1 VRLDDSYTRYDRGW
15 VRVYCF
21 GPSFSSPLGSR
32 TVFVMLS
39 QVWSSAT
46 HGVEA
51 LPVEIETNVASG
63 MRGLSVVGLPR
74 AAVRESFDRVRAALE
89 NNGIPVEWGRI
100 TINLAP
106 ADVPKESA
114 AFDLPMA
121 VGWVAAS
128 TDLMEDGILDRYWL
142 TGELALDGTVR
153 PVNGV
158 LSMATKA
165 RKEGCEGLLVP
176 AKNAAEAAVVDELT
190 VFPVEDVTQAFQVL
204 KDPGG
209 TAAPDPYESDLE
221 TIYEE
226 ARQHTIDFR
235 DVRGQENVK
244 RALEVAAAGG
254 HNALMVGPPGSGK
267 TMLARRVPTILPPL
281 STDEALETTKI
292 HSVSGELRSEE
303 GLLAT
308 RPFRAPHHT
317 ISDAGLC
324 GGGAHP
330 SPGEISLAHNGVLFL
345 DELPE
350 FQRRVLEVLRQP
362 MEEGRITIS
371 RAQSTVTYPARFMLI
386 ASMNPCPCGHLNDP
400 SRECVCTPSQVQRYL
415 SKISGPLMDRIDLH
429 VEVTPVDFEEMSAER
444 EGEPSAAV
452 RERVVA
458 ARERQES
465 RFAGA
470 EAHCN
475 AQMGAQEVQTHCTID
490 DAAQNLLRT
499 ATDRLGLSA
508 RGYTRILKVARTI
521 ADLERTGDIAAQHV
535 SEAIQYRS
543 LDRDWWNG

>member
-1 VRLDDSYTRYDRGW
+1 
-15 VRVYCF
+15 
-21 GPSFSSPLGSR
+21 
-32 TVFVMLS
+32 MLS

-89 NNGIPVEWGRI
+89 NNSIPVEWGRI

-128 TDLMEDGILDRYWL
+128 TDLVQEDLLDRYWL

-158 LSMATKA
+158 LPMAMKA
-165 RKEGCEGLLVP
+165 REEGCDGVLVP
-176 AKNAAEAAVVDELT
+176 AENAAEAAVVEDLT
-190 VFPVEDVTQAFQVL
+190 VYPVETVNDAFKVL
-204 KDPGG
+204 QGPSQNG
-209 TAAPDPYESDLE
+209 APTPFENDLE
-221 TIYEE
+221 SLYEN
-226 ARQHTIDFR
+226 ARQHTVDFR
-235 DVRGQENVK
+235 EVRGQENVK

-281 STDEALETTKI
+281 SSDEALETTKI
-292 HSVSGELRSEE
+292 HSVSGELQSEH

-362 MEEGRITIS
+362 MEEGQITIS
-371 RAQSTVTYPARFMLI
+371 RAQSTVTYPARFMLV

-400 SRECVCTPSQVQRYL
+400 NRECVCTPAQVQRYL
-415 SKISGPLMDRIDLH
+415 GKISGPLMDRIDLH
-429 VEVTPVDFEEMSAER
+429 VEVAPVDFDEMSSDR
-444 EGEPSAAV
+444 DGEPSAAV
-452 RERVVA
+452 RRRVVQ
-458 ARERQES
+458 AREQQEA
-465 RFAGA
+465 RFASA

-475 AQMGAQEVQTHCTID
+475 AQMGAQAVQEHCPID
-490 DAAQNLLRT
+490 ESGKNLLRT

-508 RGYTRILKVARTI
+508 RGYTRILKVARTV
-521 ADLERTGDIAAQHV
+521 ADLEGARAIQPNHV